1 MADIIDE
8 ENNQTLGGNT
18 TDNVHVGLFH
28 ELLNSRLRLE
38 LEHGGKT
45 YEMRPAQRVFVLG
58 RNKDNDLV
66 VSSTAVSRVHA
77 RFIFRNGK
85 FILIDQ
91 STNGTFVCPEGGREV
106 CLMSEEEFPLAEEGK
121 GVIGLASLTSS
132 DGNPEQMVRYRCWE
146 EE

>member
-1 MADIIDE
+1 MADILDDD
-8 ENNQTLGGNT
+8 NKTLGSNT

-28 ELLNSRLRLE
+28 ELLNSKSRLE
-38 LEHGGKT
+38 IEHEGRT
-45 YEMRPAQRVFVLG
+45 YTMRPAQRVFVIG

-66 VSSTAVSRVHA
+66 VSNTAVSRVHA

-91 STNGTFVCPEGGREV
+91 STNGTFVCPDGGREV
-106 CLMSEEEFPLAEEGK
+106 CLMSEEEFPLKES
-121 GVIGLASLTSS
+121 GVIGLATLTSS
-132 DGNPEQMVRYRCWE
+132 EGNPAQMLRYRCWE

>member
-1 MADIIDE
+1 MAEILEDD
-8 ENNQTLGGNT
+8 TNT

-28 ELLNSRLRLE
+28 ELLNSKSRLE
-38 LEHGGKT
+38 ITMGDKK
-45 YEMRPAQRVFVLG
+45 YEMRPAQRVFVIG

-66 VSSTAVSRVHA
+66 INSTAVSRVHA

-91 STNGTFVCPEGGREV
+91 STNGTFVCPDGGREV
-106 CLMSEEEFPLAEEGK
+106 CLMNEEEYPLAES
-121 GVIGLASLTSS
+121 GVIGLATLTSS
-132 DGNPEQMVRYRCWE
+132 EGNPDQMIRYRCWE